1 MAIAQA
7 QQDELH
13 GSASLT
19 YNSLHVW
26 RGFLTYGSHSSIN
39 PMIDLDLM
47 GSGFGAS
54 VEGHRANS
62 SGYEL
67 GERWDYTLYY
77 QGRVN
82 EEDVWATNYRIG
94 YVYYN
99 YPDLSSH
106 TRDSADLQEFHGVL
120 SFPKLL
126 GVERL
131 VPSYVLVKLWPSNSD
146 SPVGAD
152 NANGG
157 TASGFAHI
165 FMLDY
170 GVPISGLTSE
180 TPEQI
185 LNLHFEMVFNDGVD
199 PRANGGYTDSDWTN
213 AVIGASTD
221 FNLGN
226 DVFLTPGL
234 FYQIT
239 MEDNGPINGVSPDHD
254 ITWASLTLKY
264 KF

>member
-1 MAIAQA
+1 MAFAQA

-13 GSASLT
+13 GSVSLT
-19 YNSLHVW
+19 YNTLHVW

-47 GSGFGAS
+47 GSGFGVSA
-54 VEGHRANS
+54 EGHRANS

-67 GERWDYTLYY
+67 SERWDYTLYY
-77 QGRVN
+77 QGKIN
-82 EEDVWATNYRIG
+82 QEDVWATNYRIG

-99 YPDLSSH
+99 YPDMSSH
-106 TRDSADLQEFHGVL
+106 TRDSWDLQEFHGVV

-126 GVERL
+126 GVDRL

-146 SPVGAD
+146 TVVGCR
-152 NANGG
+152 NPNGG

-170 GVPISGLTSE
+170 GVPITGLTSE

-185 LNLHFEMVFNDGVD
+185 LNLHAEMVFNDDVD
-199 PRANGGYTDSDWTN
+199 PRPYGGYKSSDWTN
-213 AVIGASTD
+213 FVIGASTD
-221 FNLGN
+221 FDLGN
-226 DVFLTPGL
+226 SLIFTPGL
-234 FYQIT
+234 YYQIT
-239 MEDNGPINGVSPDHD
+239 MEDDPATGVSPDHD
-254 ITWASLTLKY
+254 ITWASAKLTY